1 MFQDSNFFVLGS
13 LFSLSFFAFLSGF
26 SVFMVDMDGF
36 RAGGHV
42 GGTPNTED
50 LGQLGNAPTG
60 LLHLLG
66 FNFVFIFA

>member
-26 SVFMVDMDGF
+26 SVFMVDTDGF
-36 RAGGHV
+36 GTGGDV
-42 GGTPNTED
+42 GGTPKTGD
-50 LGQLGNAPTG
+50 LRQLGNVPTG

-66 FNFVFIFA
+66 FNFCFHFA